1 MRADGSAGDAELVE
15 ACLRGEAEAWEL
27 LVRRHAG
34 LVYSVARRF
43 GLDDDDSADVFQG
56 TWSALW
62 ERLDEVRDR
71 TRLTAWL
78 LTVAG
83 RLSWHQLRQRQRE
96 LARQV
101 DEVELEYQPDSE
113 AQPEEQAL
121 AQDQAAALGRAMA
134 RLPKRCRLLLEALF
148 YDPNGPTY
156 AEIAA
161 RLGIAPDSVSPLRR
175 RCLEHLRQLL
185 TGQIDRS

>member
-1 MRADGSAGDAELVE
+1 MRGNLSPTDAQLVE
-15 ACLRGEAEAWEL
+15 GCLRGDAEAWEQ

-43 GLDDDDSADVFQG
+43 GLDDDDAADVFQG

-62 ERLDEVRDR
+62 EGLDEVRDR

-78 LTVAG
+78 LTVAS
-83 RLSWHQLRQRQRE
+83 RLALHQVRRRQRE
-96 LARQV
+96 LARQTH
-101 DEVELEYQPDSE
+101 ELELEYQVDHE

-121 AQDQAAALGRAMA
+121 ARDQAAALGRAMG
-134 RLPKRCRLLLEALF
+134 RLPQRCRQLLEALF
-148 YDPNGPTY
+148 YDPEGPSY
-156 AEIAA
+156 AEIAQ

-185 TGQIDRS
+185 TGQVDRS

>member
-1 MRADGSAGDAELVE
+1 MQADGTPGDAELVD
-15 ACLRGEAEAWEL
+15 ACMRGEAEAWER

-62 ERLDEVRDR
+62 EGLGEVRDR

-83 RLSWHQLRQRQRE
+83 RLAMRQLQQRQRE
-96 LARQV
+96 LARTV
-101 DEVELEYQPDSE
+101 NELALEYQADSE
-113 AQPEEQAL
+113 AQPEEQAV
-121 AQDQAAALGRAMA
+121 AHDQAAALGRAMA

-148 YDPNGPTY
+148 YDPGGPSY

-161 RLGIAPDSVSPLRR
+161 RLSIAPDSVGPLRR

-185 TGQIDRS
+185 TGRIDRS

>member
-1 MRADGSAGDAELVE
+1 MRANDSPSDLELTE
-15 ACLRGEAEAWEL
+15 ACLRGEAEAWER

-34 LVYSVARRF
+34 LVYSAARRF
-43 GLDDDDSADVFQG
+43 GLDDDAAADVFQD

-62 ERLDEVRDR
+62 ESLGEVRDR

-78 LTVAG
+78 LTVAS
-83 RLSWHQLRQRQRE
+83 RLSLHHVQRRQRE
-96 LARQV
+96 LARQAN
-101 DEVELEYQPDSE
+101 ELELEHRVDQE
-113 AQPEEQAL
+113 AQPEEQAV

-134 RLPKRCRLLLEALF
+134 RLPERCRQLLETLF
-148 YDPNGPTY
+148 YDPEAPSY

-185 TGQIDRS
+185 TGRIDRP